1 MNTNT
6 ATEYRNLP
14 LAVLTESAIS
24 PRRIFEDAA
33 LKELADFVPGHK
45 ISLLF
50 RRPFCGRTSRMAL
63 GSERSAF
70 RATHNGSAERKRNRD
85 IRVRESEESC
95 HGQVERLSS
104 IIHAEGVREYCST
117 DN

>member
-1 MNTNT
+1 MQNSSTFQYLAIDIIRESTTN
-6 ATEYRNLP
+6 
-14 LAVLTESAIS
+14 
-24 PRRIFEDAA
+24 PRRTFDESK
-33 LKELADFVPGHK
+33 LQELADFVAGHK
-45 ISLLF
+45 SCLLF

-85 IRVRESEESC
+85 IRIRESEESC

-104 IIHAEGVREYCST
+104 IVHAEGVREYCST